1 MLKYDN
7 KYSMHIVCQEN
18 CAMLE
23 KNATDY
29 YMCSAILSRN
39 KTAGTAVKFF
49 KDVLFSENY
58 RVLGLV
64 LVPGKERSLFYKI
77 VHFTLRKF

>member
-23 KNATDY
+23 KMQWIIICVQLYSQEIKQLAQQLN
-29 YMCSAILSRN
+29 SSRISYFQRI
-39 KTAGTAVKFF
+39 TEFWF
-49 KDVLFSENY
+49 
-58 RVLGLV
+58 
-64 LVPGKERSLFYKI
+64 
-77 VHFTLRKF
+77 

>member
-23 KNATDY
+23 KNANGLLY
-29 YMCSAILSRN
+29 
-39 KTAGTAVKFF
+39 V
-49 KDVLFSENY
+49 FSY
-58 RVLGLV
+58 
-64 LVPGKERSLFYKI
+64 
-77 VHFTLRKF
+77 TLKK